1 MKTIII
7 CLIIMGCGSPT
18 EPHTYQNQLTREAS
32 RARDCQLEI
41 QPNQPLNTSGEYV
54 CYVPQGHFGLIEV
67 PIHYRGPER
76 AEISWRITWLQANV
90 SQLIPNTYP
99 GPECRDEV
107 YITVPDSFI
116 NYVATLV
123 ATSGTASDAVVLTI
137 RRSPVSAFS
146 GGNP

>member
-18 EPHTYQNQLTREAS
+18 ESNTYQDQLTRESS
-32 RARDCQLEI
+32 RTRDCQLEI

-54 CYVPQGHFGLIEV
+54 CYVPHGHFGLIEV

-76 AEISWRITWLQANV
+76 AEVSWTIIWLQANV
-90 SQLIPNTYP
+90 SQLIPDTYP

-116 NYVATLV
+116 NYAATLV
-123 ATSGTASDAVVLTI
+123 ATSGAEADAVVLVI
-137 RRSPVSAFS
+137 RKPPVFS
-146 GGNP
+146 SSRRDL